1 MTEQPQ
7 KEETLFIF
15 KELEANSNVT
25 QRDLSSRLNISLGK
39 TNYLLHELIL
49 RGFIKVKNFT
59 GHPGKLRKIHYLLTE
74 KGLEEK
80 FRLLQHFLQIKEVEY
95 NKLKQEME
103 YSLSTVIARREGEA
117 TEGVMPEGVPNPAGR
132 GQSNQEPVIKE
143 A

>member
-7 KEETLFIF
+7 KEVTLFIF
-15 KELEANSNVT
+15 KELEANPNTT

-39 TNYLLHELIL
+39 TNYLLRELIL
-49 RGFIKVKNFT
+49 SGFIKVKNFT
-59 GHPGKLRKIHYLLTE
+59 SHPEKLRKIHYLLTE

-103 YSLSTVIARREGEA
+103 CLLPIVIARREA
-117 TEGVMPEGVPNPAGR
+117 PK
-132 GQSNQEPVIKE
+132 QSHQELAIKE
-143 A
+143 V